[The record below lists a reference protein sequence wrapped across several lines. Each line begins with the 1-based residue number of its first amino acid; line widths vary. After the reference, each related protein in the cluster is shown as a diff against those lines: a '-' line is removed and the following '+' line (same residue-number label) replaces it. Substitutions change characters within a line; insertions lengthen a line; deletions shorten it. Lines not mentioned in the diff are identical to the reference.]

1 MKKKSFLRKGFTLLE
16 LMIIIVILGLLAAL
30 VLPNL
35 LGKSEDAKRKLVCI
49 QMQSINE
56 SLKSFRFDNGMYPDT
71 EEGLHAL
78 LKNPD
83 AEKYKNYANGAYLDS
98 KNLPRDPWKN
108 QYIYINE
115 DGELNLISTG
125 ADGKDG
131 GSDQGKDITLIE
143 CQK

>member
-1 MKKKSFLRKGFTLLE
+1 MRKGFTLLE
-16 LMIIIVILGLLAAL
+16 LMIIIVILGLLASL

-35 LGKSEDAKRKLVCI
+35 LGKSEEAKRKLVCI

-71 EEGLHAL
+71 EEGINAL

-83 AEKYKNYANGAYLDS
+83 EEKYKNYASSGYLDS
-98 KNLPRDPWKN
+98 KNPPRDPWKN
-108 QYIYINE
+108 EYIYINE
-115 DGELNLISTG
+115 DGELNIISLA

-131 GSDQGKDITLIE
+131 GKEQAKDITLIE